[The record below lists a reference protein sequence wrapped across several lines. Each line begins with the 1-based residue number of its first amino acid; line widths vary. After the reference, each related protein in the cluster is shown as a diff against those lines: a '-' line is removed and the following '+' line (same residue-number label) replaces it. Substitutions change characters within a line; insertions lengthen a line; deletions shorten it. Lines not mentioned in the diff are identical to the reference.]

1 MQKYCIAKM
10 RDKIFSF
17 LLDENN
23 RTVEIHCDSLTSQI
37 QLGNIYI
44 GKVQNI
50 AKNMNAAFVEVQP
63 GVICYLSLDD
73 LKNPVYTKK
82 GASKNIQ
89 QGDELVVQIS
99 REAIKTKAPA
109 LTTGLCFQGKYVILE
124 AGKTNVGVSK
134 KIPEKERQRLRLL
147 GEDCLT
153 RLSQEW
159 GIEKETFLANHSIVL
174 RTNAADVSDEVI
186 EAELRDLFTRMQK
199 IHETAK
205 YRTCFSCLQKSSA
218 GWLKRLRSL
227 RHSELETII
236 IEDTELY
243 KQTEQFLQEE
253 QPEWKEKL
261 VYYQDELLPLEKLYS
276 MEHRLNEALGEKV
289 WMKSGAYL
297 IIQPTE
303 ALTVIDVNSGKN
315 ESGKKKEAALLKV
328 NLEAAREVA
337 RQLRLRNIS
346 GIIIVDFINMEEDT
360 SRQQV
365 MDELN
370 RCLLQDPVHTR
381 AIDMTKLYLVE
392 ITRKK
397 VEKPLTECLRD

>member
-10 RDKIFSF
+10 QNKIFSF

-23 RTVEIHCDSLTSQI
+23 HTVEIHCDNPDSKIS
-37 QLGNIYI
+37 LGNIYI

-63 GVICYLSLDD
+63 GVICYLSLND
-73 LKNPVYTKK
+73 LKSPIYTKK

-99 REAIKTKAPA
+99 REAIKTKAPS
-109 LTTGLCFQGKYVILE
+109 LTTGLCFQGKYAILE
-124 AGKTNVGVSK
+124 VGKTNVGVSK
-134 KIPEKERQRLRLL
+134 KLPEKERQRLRLL
-147 GEDCLT
+147 GESCLI
-153 RLSQEW
+153 RLTEAY
-159 GIEKETFLANHSIVL
+159 GLEKEEFLANHSIVL
-174 RTNAADVSDEVI
+174 RTNASEVAEEEI
-186 EAELRDLFTRMQK
+186 DAELTHLFLQLRQ
-199 IHETAK
+199 IQETAK
-205 YRTCFSCLQKSSA
+205 YRTCYSCLQKSPA
-218 GWLKRLRSL
+218 GWLKRLKAL
-227 RHSELETII
+227 RYSELDSII

-243 KQTEQFLQEE
+243 EQAESFLQTEQT
-253 QPEWKEKL
+253 EWKEKL
-261 VYYQDELLPLEKLYS
+261 IHYQDDLLPIQKLYS
-276 MEHRLNEALGEKV
+276 MEHRLSEALGERV

-303 ALTVIDVNSGKN
+303 ALTVIDVNSGKS
-315 ESGKKKEAALLKV
+315 ETGKKKEEALLKI
-328 NLEAAREVA
+328 NLEAARETA

-346 GIIIVDFINMEEDT
+346 GIIIVDFINMQEET

-365 MDELN
+365 MEELN
-370 RCLLQDPVHTR
+370 RCLLQDPVHAR